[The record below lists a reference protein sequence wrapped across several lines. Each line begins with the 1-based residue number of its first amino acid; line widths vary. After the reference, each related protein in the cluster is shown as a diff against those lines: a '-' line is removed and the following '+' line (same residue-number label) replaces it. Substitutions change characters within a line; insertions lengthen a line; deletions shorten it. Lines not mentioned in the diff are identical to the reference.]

1 MIMWTEKHRPD
12 KIEAIIGNEET
23 RIEIVEWMKSWLEG
37 KSNKKCGGIFLGP
50 SGIGKTTLAYALA
63 KKFNLKIIEMNASD
77 TRTEKKIKEIIK
89 KYALQ
94 KTLDDL
100 ESERRF
106 DLMVFL
112 DEIDGLHGSSDRGGI
127 KSLIEIAKKKQ
138 ILLVLSANNLDNR
151 KYKDII
157 KTFDVFHFNPLTP
170 RQILMIIKN
179 ISRTEN
185 MVIPDSRLEKI
196 ASICKGDLRYAIN
209 IIQREPLNLKN
220 IDIEIRNEVFNIDIT
235 IKKLLGKNENKK
247 KILYETSATLD
258 EIYKNLSEVTAK
270 SDLDLFT
277 RNTIFQ
283 RISRID
289 VFMSRT
295 RKKKVMETV

>member
-1 MIMWTEKHRPD
+1 MIMWTEKYRPD

-89 KYALQ
+89 RYALQ

-112 DEIDGLHGSSDRGGI
+112 NWIWSYLTYGKGAR
-127 KSLIEIAKKKQ
+127 LI
-138 ILLVLSANNLDNR
+138 
-151 KYKDII
+151 
-157 KTFDVFHFNPLTP
+157 
-170 RQILMIIKN
+170 
-179 ISRTEN
+179 
-185 MVIPDSRLEKI
+185 
-196 ASICKGDLRYAIN
+196 IN
-209 IIQREPLNLKN
+209 DK
-220 IDIEIRNEVFNIDIT
+220 
-235 IKKLLGKNENKK
+235 
-247 KILYETSATLD
+247 
-258 EIYKNLSEVTAK
+258 
-270 SDLDLFT
+270 
-277 RNTIFQ
+277 
-283 RISRID
+283 
-289 VFMSRT
+289 
-295 RKKKVMETV
+295 